1 MTMSPM
7 HPDALRLM
15 EMIRAS
21 GRPAFETMTPA
32 EARAAYAASRPVLQP
47 PGEEVA
53 SLRDFTITGPSSP
66 IPLRAY
72 RGAGTADG
80 AVLDCLLYLHG
91 GGWVVGDLES
101 HDGVCRRLANLAGC
115 MVVAVD
121 YRLAPENVFPAA
133 VEDAAA
139 ALQWVA
145 ENAGSLGTDRR
156 RLAVGGDSAGGN
168 LAAVLGLMGRDGAV
182 PATVFQLLFYP
193 VTDFAMDTNSYVQAG
208 DNVPLTAASMRWFAD
223 HYVPAPDARLVWQ
236 ASPALAPS
244 LAGTPP
250 AFVLT
255 VGHDPLA
262 DEGVNYARRLEDEG
276 VRVTALHL
284 SDQPHG
290 ILTMGQVI
298 GATEMVLQLAA
309 AALRDGFRTA

>member
-1 MTMSPM
+1 MSMSPM

-15 EMIRAS
+15 EMVRAS
-21 GRPAFETMTPA
+21 GRPGFETMTPA
-32 EARAAYAASRPVLQP
+32 EARAAYAAGRAVLQP
-47 PGEEVA
+47 PAEEVA
-53 SLRDFTITGPSSP
+53 SVRDLTIPGPVTP
-66 IPLRAY
+66 IPLRIY

-80 AVLDCLLYLHG
+80 TVLDCLLYLHG

-115 MVVAVD
+115 VVVAVD

-139 ALQWVA
+139 ALQWIA
-145 ENAGSLGTDRR
+145 ENAESIGTDRR

-168 LAAVLGLMGRDGAV
+168 LAAVLALMGRDGAV
-182 PATVFQLLFYP
+182 PATLFQLLFYP
-193 VTDFAMDTNSYVQAG
+193 ATDFAMSTKSYQQVTQ
-208 DNVPLTAASMRWFAD
+208 DVPLTAATMHWFAD
-223 HYVPAPDARLVWQ
+223 HYVPTPGARLVWQ
-236 ASPALAPS
+236 ASPALAAS

-250 AFVLT
+250 ALVLT

-262 DEGVNYARRLEDEG
+262 DEGVAYAQRLEREG

-298 GATEMVLQLAA
+298 GATEMVLKLAA
-309 AALRDGFRTA
+309 AALRDAFRTA

>member
-53 SLRDFTITGPSSP
+53 SVRDFTIPGPSSP

-121 YRLAPENVFPAA
+121 YRLAPENVSRPRSRTRPRRCNG
-133 VEDAAA
+133 
-139 ALQWVA
+139 WRTMPGRW
-145 ENAGSLGTDRR
+145 GSDRR

-168 LAAVLGLMGRDGAV
+168 LAAVLALMGRDGAV

-193 VTDFAMDTNSYVQAG
+193 ATDFAMDTNSYAQAG
-208 DNVPLTAASMRWFAD
+208 DKVPLTAAAMRWFAD
-223 HYVPAPDARLVWQ
+223 HYVPAPEARLVWQ

-262 DEGVNYARRLEDEG
+262 DEGINYAQRLDEEG
-276 VRVTALHL
+276 VRVTAVHL